1 VDLKS
6 AITTPF
12 KVISNIF
19 VHNRQIEVK
28 VNNPSV
34 PMGLPLYP
42 TGDKPILYSTEAILY
57 YLECAPVQT
66 AIDKITDEIAAIKPL
81 VYNPDKDEYID
92 NHPILDLLKY
102 PDADFVWSEFIKQ
115 LANFYLITG
124 NSYIKAD
131 GFIEQPPLSLRV
143 MPSQAV
149 SIVVGFDGYPQN
161 ITARVMSLMDTYNRQ
176 EVDTHGQIR
185 FRFYANDLKELYQI
199 RTFNPMVS
207 SNMGYGL
214 SPLNAIFYEMR
225 QYVEVAKYNLSALQ
239 RGVKLSGYLKSK
251 IPLPDARKQEFLQQM
266 SYGFAGSNNA
276 GRMALFENDM
286 EFVDTMKNSRDMDY
300 IEMREQVTKSIYNA
314 LKIPLPL
321 IDSETSSYNNMETS
335 KLLLYDNA
343 VLPLTRRLYA
353 ELTNFLMPRYK
364 NSEDLILAFNEK
376 DIPALEPRRNAQA
389 KLKTELNIFT
399 KNEVRNDYGVD
410 GLQGGNQVYEPMSNV
425 AVAVDTSDPLG
436 IALSSPKDDISG
448 SSEDGGVKPVG
459 RVADADEGDGEHPS
473 VTEAQKATKDKFIST
488 LRLQVNKDGTQR
500 FTDDEINEL
509 VGRHY
514 GNG

>member
-1 VDLKS
+1 MDFKNALKM
-6 AITTPF
+6 PF
-12 KVISNIF
+12 KAINNIF
-19 VHNRQIEVK
+19 IPNHRKIETK
-28 VNNPSV
+28 INNPSA

-81 VYNPDKDEYID
+81 IYNKKTDEYID
-92 NHPILDLLKY
+92 EHPLLELLAY

-115 LANFYLITG
+115 LANFYLICG

-131 GFIEQPPLSLRV
+131 GYIEQPPLTLRV

-149 SIVVGFDGYPQN
+149 SIVVGFDGYAQN
-161 ITARVMSLMDTYNRQ
+161 ITARVMSIMDTYNRTAVKTDGQ
-176 EVDTHGQIR
+176 ER
-185 FRFYANDLKELYQI
+185 FRFYANEFKELYQI

-239 RGVKLSGYLKSK
+239 RGVKLSGFLTSK
-251 IPLPDARKQEFLQQM
+251 TPMVDKKKQEFLQQM

-276 GRMALFENDM
+276 GRMAFFDSDVA
-286 EFVDTMKNSRDMDY
+286 FVDTMKGSRDMDY
-300 IEMREQVTKSIYNA
+300 IEMRRQVTESIYNA

-321 IDSETSSYNNMETS
+321 INSETSSYNNMETA

-353 ELTNFLMPRYK
+353 ELTNFLMPRYE
-364 NSEDLILAFNEK
+364 NSEDLILAFNET
-376 DIPALEPRRNAQA
+376 DIPALEPRRNEMA
-389 KLKTELNIFT
+389 KVKSELNIFT
-399 KNEVRNDYGVD
+399 KNEIRNDYGVE
-410 GLQGGNQVYEPMSNV
+410 GLEGGNQVYEPMSNV
-425 AVAVDTSDPLG
+425 VVAVDTSDTLG
-436 IALSSPKDDISG
+436 IALSSTEDDANAVDG
-448 SSEDGGVKPVG
+448 SVKPTESIKDTDNG
-459 RVADADEGDGEHPS
+459 EGDHSEIDK
-473 VTEAQKATKDKFIST
+473 AQKATKEKFVNT
-488 LRLQVNKDGTQR
+488 LRLQVNKDGSPR
-500 FTDDEINEL
+500 FNDEEINQL
-509 VGRHY
+509 IVRHY
-514 GNG
+514 GNA